1 MRFTGK
7 DTRVMQREFEMLL
20 GPHLPAL
27 YRTASRFTGQTQ
39 DAEDL
44 VQNLLLK
51 LYPRL
56 DELRRVELLRPW
68 LLKVLYR
75 EFVDSTRRAR
85 RLRQWLQPLD
95 GLENDD
101 AYRAALESD
110 RQSPETL
117 VDRFKDRERIR
128 QALNVLNNDQRA
140 MIALH
145 DMEGYTMEEIAVM
158 LDMRR
163 GTVKSRLHR
172 ARARLRLCLDMEPFA
187 LAERVTGKEAN
198 ES

>member
-7 DTRVMQREFEMLL
+7 DTRVQQREFEMLL

-27 YRTASRFTGQTQ
+27 FRTACRFTGQTQ

-68 LLKVLYR
+68 LMKVLYR
-75 EFVDSTRRAR
+75 EFIDSARRAK
-85 RLRQWLQPLD
+85 RLRQWLQPLE
-95 GLENDD
+95 GLDD
-101 AYRAALESD
+101 EEAYIAALESAGH
-110 RQSPETL
+110 SPETL
-117 VDRFKDRERIR
+117 VNRYRERER
-128 QALNVLNNDQRA
+128 LLQALKVLNNDQRA
-140 MIALH
+140 LVALH

-158 LDMRR
+158 LGLRR

-172 ARARLRLCLDMEPFA
+172 ARARLRLCMDMEPFA
-187 LAERVTGKEAN
+187 LTERVTGKEVN
-198 ES
+198 GS